1 MPNREGGET
10 ASGRIARELE
20 RERRER
26 LLNDEARAHIDAQDE
41 FRTKD
46 ARERIDVNTLKRS
59 PGR

>member
-1 MPNREGGET
+1 MSNRDGGEPT
-10 ASGRIARELE
+10 SGRIGREIE

-26 LLNDEARAHIDAQDE
+26 ALHDEARAHLDAQDE

-46 ARERIDVNTLKRS
+46 ARERMDITTLKRP

>member
-1 MPNREGGET
+1 MSNRDGRET
-10 ASGRIARELE
+10 AASRIARELE

-26 LLNDEARAHIDAQDE
+26 LLHDEARAHIDAQDE

-46 ARERIDVNTLKRS
+46 ARERIDVKTLKRP